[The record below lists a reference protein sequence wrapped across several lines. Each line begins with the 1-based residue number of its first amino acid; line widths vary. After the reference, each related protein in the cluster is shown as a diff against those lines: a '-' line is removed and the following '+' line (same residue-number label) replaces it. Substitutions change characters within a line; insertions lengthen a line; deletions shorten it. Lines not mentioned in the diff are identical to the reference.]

1 MCNELA
7 WLVAD
12 PRHEGPPSNLHL
24 SYLTWLLSTDAVLR
38 ETTNEYTAQLE
49 DWTINCKDSDNVAVL
64 IDHDR
69 YCMRG
74 GKHGERREEHD
85 RSPG

>member
-1 MCNELA
+1 MKDRRPIYTYHISHGA
-7 WLVAD
+7 
-12 PRHEGPPSNLHL
+12 
-24 SYLTWLLSTDAVLR
+24 LLSTDAVLR
-38 ETTNEYTAQLE
+38 GTTNEYISQLE

-74 GKHGERREEHD
+74 GKHRERREEHD